1 MKKRILLLTLA
12 LAMIMTGCGGIR
24 GANGPQ
30 GTEADKL
37 DDYLASIKEESD
49 KIKETLEK
57 EDLTQADMNVK
68 AQELYELWDD
78 ALNDIWGK
86 LKQSLPE
93 EEFSKLLDEQRKWI
107 TDKEKSM
114 EEAGKEYEGGSIY
127 ALVVN
132 MEAAKITEARVY
144 ELYKL
149 LNTN

>member
-1 MKKRILLLTLA
+1 
-12 LAMIMTGCGGIR
+12 
-24 GANGPQ
+24 
-30 GTEADKL
+30 
-37 DDYLASIKEESD
+37 
-49 KIKETLEK
+49 
-57 EDLTQADMNVK
+57 MNVK

-93 EEFSKLLDEQRKWI
+93 DEFSKLLDEQRKWI